1 MRRLWQNGLKRVFD
15 VVVAAAALAALWPL
29 LLAIGAA
36 VKLSSPG
43 PVFYRGE
50 RIGRHGKRFKIWK
63 FRSMCVDG
71 ETAGGTTTGL
81 DDPRVTPVG
90 ALLRA
95 YKLDELPQVFNVLR
109 GDMSLVGPRPEV
121 EEYVDAYVDGQLRIL
136 SVRPGITD
144 WSSLEFHDLQQ
155 HVGSA
160 DPDRTFREYVLPRK
174 NELRVQYV
182 LDQSF
187 TTDMTILYKTARLV
201 LGKPFQRNRAA

>member
-1 MRRLWQNGLKRVFD
+1 MKGLWQNGLKRGFD
-15 VVVAAAALAALWPL
+15 LVAASVALAALGPL

-50 RIGRHGKRFKIWK
+50 RIGRHGRRFRIWK

-71 ETAGGTTTGL
+71 ETSGGTTTGL
-81 DDPRVTPVG
+81 NDPRVTRVG

-95 YKLDELPQVFNVLR
+95 YKLDELPQVFNVLC

-121 EEYVDAYVDGQLRIL
+121 AEYVDAYADNERRIL

-155 HVGSA
+155 HVGSL
-160 DPDRTFREYVLPRK
+160 DPDQAFRERVLPRK
-174 NELRVQYV
+174 NALRVQYV
-182 LDQSF
+182 DDQSF

-201 LGKPFQRNRAA
+201 LGKPFQRRRAA